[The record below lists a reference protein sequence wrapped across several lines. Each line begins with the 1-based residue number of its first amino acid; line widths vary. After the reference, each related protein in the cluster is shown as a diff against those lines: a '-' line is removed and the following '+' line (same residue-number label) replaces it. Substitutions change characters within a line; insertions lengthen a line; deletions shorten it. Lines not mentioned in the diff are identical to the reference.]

1 MTRLI
6 ALISLVL
13 TAGACVSTPVPSD
26 PESLLA
32 LFTGDFVD
40 DYGNRYSI
48 DPERWVQQPDI
59 RYQLSEWH
67 VSEPLAVAQNDAAN
81 PSDPGLWTRIDF
93 LLFEDREEYEWA
105 FCYTTYRASS
115 VEEALA
121 ATAADRSS
129 PLTGCNGFPFSRM
142 KRVD

>member
-13 TAGACVSTPVPSD
+13 ITGACVTTPAPPD
-26 PESLLA
+26 PDSLLA
-32 LFTGDFVD
+32 LFTGEFVD

-48 DPERWVQQPDI
+48 DPEQWVQQPDM
-59 RYQLSEWH
+59 RYDLREWH
-67 VSEPLAVAQNDAAN
+67 VSEPLVVAQNDAAN
-81 PSDPGLWTRIDF
+81 PRDPGLWTRIDF